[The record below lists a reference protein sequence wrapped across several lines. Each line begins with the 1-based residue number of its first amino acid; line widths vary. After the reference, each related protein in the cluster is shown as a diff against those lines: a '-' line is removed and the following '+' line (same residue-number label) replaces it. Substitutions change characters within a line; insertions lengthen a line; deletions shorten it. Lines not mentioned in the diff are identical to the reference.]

1 MLPLPLQRQKKNAMV
16 TKAEKH
22 IHPISAWL
30 RAMGLEDMNDHNL
43 MCYAEI
49 LQHIDQAIK
58 ALETERAKQEKGKE
72 PARCR
77 ICGILLDPQN
87 PGSLCD
93 GCMDD
98 KERRYNEKMTL

>member
-1 MLPLPLQRQKKNAMV
+1 MV
-16 TKAEKH
+16 TE
-22 IHPISAWL
+22 L
-30 RAMGLEDMNDHNL
+30 RANLGCLRILLASMDISGLEKNSLKSWATVIRELDRIQNGL
-43 MCYAEI
+43 KEEEI
-49 LQHIDQAIK
+49 EEITD
-58 ALETERAKQEKGKE
+58 E

-98 KERRYNEKMTL
+98 KERRYNEKITF